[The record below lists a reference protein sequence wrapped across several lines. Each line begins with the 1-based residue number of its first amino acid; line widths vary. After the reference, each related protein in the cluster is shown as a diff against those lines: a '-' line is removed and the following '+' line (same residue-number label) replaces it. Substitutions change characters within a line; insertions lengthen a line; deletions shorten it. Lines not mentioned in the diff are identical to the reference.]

1 MKVNEERMRADEGD
15 VTLLDREIS
24 LHPDD
29 EELRLRRAEY
39 YWKRR
44 DIPHCLADYDAA
56 LRINPQSRARYLKT
70 MAQNVMSYYYKDT
83 YNP

>member
-1 MKVNEERMRADEGD
+1 MGDAEGRKKD
-15 VTLLDREIS
+15 GEWDLALLDREIS

-44 DIPHCLADYDAA
+44 DIPRCLADYDAA
-56 LRINPQSRARYLKT
+56 IRINPKSRALHLKT
-70 MAQNVMSYYYKDT
+70 MALNVMNYYYKDT

>member
-1 MKVNEERMRADEGD
+1 MGDAEGRKKD
-15 VTLLDREIS
+15 GEWDLALLDREIS

-44 DIPHCLADYDAA
+44 DIPRCLADYDAA
-56 LRINPQSRARYLKT
+56 ICINPKSRALHLKT
-70 MAQNVMSYYYKDT
+70 MALNVMNYYYKDT

>member
-1 MKVNEERMRADEGD
+1 MRADEWD
-15 VTLLDREIS
+15 VTVLDHEIA
-24 LHPDD
+24 LHPDE

-39 YWKRR
+39 YWKRH
-44 DIPHCLADYDAA
+44 DIPRCLADYDAA

-70 MAQNVMSYYYKDT
+70 MAQNVMNYYYKDT